1 VSNECYARQA
11 SSRGS
16 GVSRVKWQLVVWTA
30 AVVVV
35 VVVVVVAVALPIPPP
50 FLHPSFSYF
59 NKSRD
64 LGLTNRHVI

>member
-30 AVVVV
+30 V
-35 VVVVVVAVALPIPPP
+35 VVVVVVAVVVALPIPPP